1 MRNVLLL
8 PNRCSPIG
16 SPIGGIENHHLSHVV
31 KQPKPNNIWFIL
43 EKKNQHLVGGL
54 ENHITQWQSFH
65 LVSVSLIFGPH
76 MSYSHKNR
84 ILILSVMPDLLPFF
98 LITGREQLSAVFF
111 LLILVEH
118 NLQIKEETTY
128 T

>member
-1 MRNVLLL
+1 
-8 PNRCSPIG
+8 
-16 SPIGGIENHHLSHVV
+16 
-31 KQPKPNNIWFIL
+31 
-43 EKKNQHLVGGL
+43 
-54 ENHITQWQSFH
+54 
-65 LVSVSLIFGPH
+65 
-76 MSYSHKNR
+76 
-84 ILILSVMPDLLPFF
+84 MPDLLPFF